1 MNVCFAC
8 GPDNP
13 DGLHLEFDYNPAK
26 LSSECRLIISP
37 KYQGATGFAHG
48 GMIATLLDEA
58 MAKVNGKGGIKAVTL
73 RLTVSYRKMAP
84 VNQELRLTGRRI
96 RRRGRK
102 LYLLSQLHDGS
113 GQLLAEA
120 RGLFLEVRANMSI

>member
-1 MNVCFAC
+1 MNACFAC

-13 DGLHLEFDYNPAK
+13 EGLHLNFEYIPSK
-26 LSSECRLIISP
+26 QLVESRLTINP
-37 KYQGATGFAHG
+37 KYQGATGFSHG

-58 MAKVNGKGGIKAVTL
+58 MAKVNGKAGIKAVTV
-73 RLTVSYRKMAP
+73 RLTVTYRKMVPTAQ
-84 VNQELRLTGRRI
+84 VLRLTGSRI

-102 LYLLSQLHDGS
+102 LYLQSQLHDLS

-120 RGLFLEVRANMSI
+120 RGFFLAVGG